1 MRGKTK
7 SNVKPK
13 AKKYRYVMAVQ
24 ETVESTTAIE
34 SDRRMTFAEL
44 KDEAERRRVEGK
56 LSLRAVRDVDIW
68 CEAAYDG
75 KRSMEALE

>member
-1 MRGKTK
+1 MRGNTK

-13 AKKYRYVMAVQ
+13 ARKYRYVMAVQ

-34 SDRRMTFAEL
+34 SDRKMTFDEL
-44 KDEAERRRVEGK
+44 KEEAERRRVCGK
-56 LSLRAVRDVDIW
+56 LSLRAVKDVDIW

-75 KRSMEALE
+75 KNGMDAL